1 MVLIFAHMGAER
13 RPGPAVTRHIST
25 HFPVAPN
32 MRKWISTGQF
42 MATAPEDVPVAAIRQ
57 A

>member
-1 MVLIFAHMGAER
+1 MVLIFAHMGGER